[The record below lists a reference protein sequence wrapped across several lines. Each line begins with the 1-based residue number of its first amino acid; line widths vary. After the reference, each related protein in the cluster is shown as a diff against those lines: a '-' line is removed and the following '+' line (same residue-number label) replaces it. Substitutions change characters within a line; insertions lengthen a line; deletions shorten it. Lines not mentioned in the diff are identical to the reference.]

1 MERPK
6 LTIELSNYDKFLEII
21 SLILLV
27 SIWIFVIYNY
37 SALPEIINTHFDLN
51 GKPDGSGDKKF
62 IFGLPTVATL
72 LYTLLTVLNRFPHT
86 FNYTVEITEENALDQ
101 YTRGTKILRSVKFV
115 LLGVF
120 GYASWQTTSNVNI
133 SPWFIPVMIVS
144 LLTPII
150 YYNVKKSI
158 K

>member
-1 MERPK
+1 M
-6 LTIELSNYDKFLEII
+6 
-21 SLILLV
+21 
-27 SIWIFVIYNY
+27 
-37 SALPEIINTHFDLN
+37 
-51 GKPDGSGDKKF
+51 
-62 IFGLPTVATL
+62 
-72 LYTLLTVLNRFPHT
+72 
-86 FNYTVEITEENALDQ
+86 EITEENALDQ